1 MLIQKRKFNSDW
13 TFGVGKKKQ
22 FSFGVQSFSEKYIPK
37 FGILWNCR
45 ERVCFLSL
53 KGKVKQI
60 F

>member
-22 FSFGVQSFSEKYIPK
+22 FYFGENNFSPKYIPN
-37 FGILWNCR
+37 FGVLWNCK

-53 KGKVKQI
+53 KTKIKQI